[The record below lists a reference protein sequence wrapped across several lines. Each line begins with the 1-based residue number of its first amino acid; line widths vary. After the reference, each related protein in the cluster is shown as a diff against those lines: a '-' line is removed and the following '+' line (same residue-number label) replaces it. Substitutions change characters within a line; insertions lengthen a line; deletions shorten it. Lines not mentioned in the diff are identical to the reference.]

1 MQLLFVML
9 FRLSDFIYFHIV
21 FSVNNITQE
30 EFLRMK
36 DDDMA
41 VLSSKVG
48 VQINLREKRDK
59 MVIFN
64 NSPLLNAFYC
74 S

>member
-59 MVIFN
+59 MVIV
-64 NSPLLNAFYC
+64 
-74 S
+74 